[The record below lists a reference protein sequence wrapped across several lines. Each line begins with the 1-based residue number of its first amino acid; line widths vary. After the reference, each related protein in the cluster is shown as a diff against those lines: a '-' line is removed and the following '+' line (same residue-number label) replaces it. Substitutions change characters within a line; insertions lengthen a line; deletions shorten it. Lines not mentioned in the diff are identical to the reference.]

1 MKSRLIKLTL
11 AAALLVGLAGR
22 GEAATTTWFPQE
34 FKCPVC
40 QAKNTFLV
48 VGSYG
53 NYIYHWDSKFQ
64 LIYWPRTDSPVLY
77 SCRQCRL
84 TTFMW
89 DFEEVPKDK
98 HAALRKALEGVKM
111 DYVGEKSEYY
121 KEADYLR
128 IPMTQRLA
136 AASKVYE
143 VLGRDDWF
151 WGEFYR
157 TLGYHFEAEKQQ
169 TEADAARRRALAIA
183 EKMLADKA
191 HAETRKELLY
201 ITGAM
206 RYFLRDE
213 AGALKDF
220 REALT
225 LKYQNSKFGKEKAQ
239 GYDAY
244 LTDLLNQDLKKLG
257 SGGEAKK
264 PKAD

>member
-1 MKSRLIKLTL
+1 MKSTLIKLTL
-11 AAALLVGLAGR
+11 AAALAVGLAAR
-22 GEAATTTWFPQE
+22 GAAATTWFPKE
-34 FKCPVC
+34 FECPVC
-40 QAKNTFLV
+40 RAKNTFLV

-53 NYIYHWDSKFQ
+53 SYIYHWESKFQ
-64 LIYWPRTDSPVLY
+64 YIFWPYTDSPVLY
-77 SCRQCRL
+77 SCKKCRL

-89 DFEEVPKDK
+89 DFEGVPKEK
-98 HAALRKALEGVKM
+98 HAALRKALEDVKL
-111 DYVGEKSEYY
+111 DYAGERRSGHY
-121 KEADYLR
+121 EAAEYLR

-143 VLGRDDWF
+143 VLGRDDEF

-157 TLGYHFEAEKQQ
+157 TLGYHFEAEKKQA
-169 TEADAARRRALAIA
+169 EADAARRKALAVA
-183 EKMLADKA
+183 EKMLADKSR
-191 HAETRKELLY
+191 AESRKELLF
-201 ITGAM
+201 IAGAM

-225 LKYQNSKFGKEKAQ
+225 LKYQNSKLEKAKAE

-244 LTDLLNQDLKKLG
+244 LTGLLNEYVEKLG
-257 SGGEAKK
+257 SGGGGKK